1 MIADYFVSD
10 LPPPP
15 PEAYEEEHIGHQSK
29 TFRLLE
35 QSINSGGTLSSL
47 SWDIYIYMLE
57 GSCRWKLSS
66 VNRRFTH

>member
-47 SWDIYIYMLE
+47 SWDIYIYIYA
-57 GSCRWKLSS
+57 
-66 VNRRFTH
+66 

>member
-35 QSINSGGTLSSL
+35 KSINSGGTLSSL
-47 SWDIYIYMLE
+47 SWDIYIYIYICLK
-57 GSCRWKLSS
+57 GLVDGNYR
-66 VNRRFTH
+66 V